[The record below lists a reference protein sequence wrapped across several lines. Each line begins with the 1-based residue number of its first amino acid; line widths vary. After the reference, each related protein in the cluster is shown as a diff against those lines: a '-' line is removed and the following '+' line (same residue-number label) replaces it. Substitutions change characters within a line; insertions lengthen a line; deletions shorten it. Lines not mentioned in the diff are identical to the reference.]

1 MTGSKVAVIGGGISG
16 LAAAYFI
23 KSESPDTAVTVFEK
37 DARLGGKLRTEELE
51 DARVEAGADSFLV
64 REPHALNLAQAVGLA
79 DELVEP
85 GVFGGLMWDGR
96 KLSPM
101 PREAVMGIPVSA
113 GAVWR
118 AESLSVPAKLR
129 ALGDLVRPGRLAEE
143 DVPVGP
149 FLRKRFGRGLTD
161 RVVDP
166 ILAGTRSGEIDTM
179 SLRYALPQVFDGAQ
193 KRSSVIRSM
202 SKLPGSGAPVFK
214 TPRDGMS
221 SLIEKIASA
230 VSLDIRTGS
239 TVRSVTRSSVTTSR
253 DGWTVSTENDPPLT
267 CDAVVVALP
276 FHQAAT
282 VLQGPSEPELQEMA
296 RAMRSMPHASVA
308 SIALAYPAGEV
319 SWPQGSSGFL
329 VPSKA
334 QKTLAAGTWWS
345 AKWPHTVGGDS
356 DIVRCFVGRSGRH
369 PALDLDDDELVRRAA
384 EEIRAITGAE
394 APRSSRV
401 DRWDEGLP
409 QFEIGHHQRLGAIE
423 RAAATL
429 PGLQIAGPDLTGSGV
444 PECIRRASAAAERT
458 IAHLGRVESGQDD
471 GGSVRR

>member
-1 MTGSKVAVIGGGISG
+1 MTGIKVAIIGGGISG

-23 KSESPDTAVTVFEK
+23 KSASPDTEVTVFEK
-37 DARLGGKLRTEELE
+37 ETRLGGKLRTEELE
-51 DARVEAGADSFLV
+51 GSRIEAGADSFLV
-64 REPHALNLAQAVGLA
+64 REPNALKLAEAVGLSP
-79 DELVEP
+79 DLVEP

-96 KLSPM
+96 RLSPM

-118 AESLSVPAKLR
+118 AENLSVAHKLR
-129 ALGDLVRPGRLAEE
+129 ALGDLVLPGRLAGE

-149 FLRKRFGRGLTD
+149 FLRRRLGSGLTD

-166 ILAGTRSGEIDTM
+166 ILAGTRSGEIDNM
-179 SLRYALPQVFDGAQ
+179 SLRYALPQVFDGARR
-193 KRSSVIRSM
+193 RSSVIRSM

-214 TPRDGMS
+214 TPRGGMS
-221 SLIEKIASA
+221 SLIEKIAS
-230 VSLDIRTGS
+230 VMTLDIRTGC
-239 TVRSVTRSSVTTSR
+239 TVLSVTRSD
-253 DGWTVSTENDPPLT
+253 DGWVVSSKDSPPFT

-282 VLQGPSEPELQEMA
+282 VLQGAPEPELQEIV

-319 SWPQGSSGFL
+319 SWPGGSSGFL

-334 QKTLAAGTWWS
+334 QGTLAAGTWWS
-345 AKWPHTVGGDS
+345 AKWPHAVGGDT

-384 EEIRAITGAE
+384 EEVSTITGAGT
-394 APRSSRV
+394 PRSSRV

-409 QFEIGHHQRLGAIE
+409 QFEIGHHERLGTVE
-423 RAAATL
+423 RGAATL
-429 PGLQIAGPDLTGSGV
+429 PGLEIAGPDLTGSGV
-444 PECIRRASAAAERT
+444 PECIRWASVAADRT
-458 IAHLGRVESGQDD
+458 MTQLGRVDSRRQD
-471 GGSVRR
+471 GGSVRT

>member
-16 LAAAYFI
+16 LTAAYSI

-37 DARLGGKLRTEELE
+37 DARLGGKLRTERLE

-64 REPHALNLAQAVGLA
+64 REPHALKLAQAVGLSA
-79 DELVEP
+79 DLVEP
-85 GVFGGLMWDGR
+85 GVFRGLMWDGR

-113 GAVWR
+113 GAIWR
-118 AESLSVPAKLR
+118 AEGLSLPAKLR
-129 ALGDLVRPGRLAEE
+129 ALGDLVRPGRLDEE

-179 SLRYALPQVFDGAQ
+179 SLRYALPQVFGGARE
-193 KRSSVIRSM
+193 RSSVIRSM
-202 SKLPGSGAPVFK
+202 SKLPGSGAPAFR

-230 VSLDIRTGS
+230 VTLDIRTGS
-239 TVRSVTRSSVTTSR
+239 TVRSVTRSKDR
-253 DGWTVSTENDPPLT
+253 WTVSTEDGPPLT
-267 CDAVVVALP
+267 CDAVIVALP
-276 FHQAAT
+276 LHQATA
-282 VLQGPSEPELQEMA
+282 VLQGASEPELQRVT
-296 RAMRSMPHASVA
+296 RAMQSMPHASVA

-319 SWPQGSSGFL
+319 SWPGGSSGFL
-329 VPSKA
+329 VPSRA

-384 EEIRAITGAE
+384 EEMHEITGAG

-409 QFEIGHHQRLGAIE
+409 QFEIGHHERLGAIE

-458 IAHLGRVESGQDD
+458 IAHLGRVESRHGD
-471 GGSVRR
+471 GSSVRT